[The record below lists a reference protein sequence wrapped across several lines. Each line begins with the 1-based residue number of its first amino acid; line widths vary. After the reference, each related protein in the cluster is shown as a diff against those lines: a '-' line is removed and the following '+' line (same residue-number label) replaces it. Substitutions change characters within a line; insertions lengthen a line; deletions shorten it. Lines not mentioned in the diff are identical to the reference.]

1 MTRGRAFALAC
12 AAAAVIA
19 LLLAAWLAPGN
30 VFALWRLVAFC
41 G

>member
-1 MTRGRAFALAC
+1 VTRGRALAD
-12 AAAAVIA
+12 AAAAVA
-19 LLLAAWLAPGN
+19 LLGAQWLAPDI